1 MNGFI
6 GIDIGAVSATVA
18 VAGEGAKAPS
28 VAGYVPV
35 DVGPDRWCL
44 ISEYTRTKGQPIVT
58 ARAMVDALTAALGA
72 GNVGGVIVTGS
83 GARAVAES
91 LSASTVPHGT

>member
-6 GIDIGAVSATVA
+6 GIDIGAVSAKIA
-18 VAGEGAKAPS
+18 VTGEGAVGPS
-28 VAGYVPV
+28 VAGYLPV

-58 ARAMVDALTAALGA
+58 AR
-72 GNVGGVIVTGS
+72 
-83 GARAVAES
+83 
-91 LSASTVPHGT
+91 